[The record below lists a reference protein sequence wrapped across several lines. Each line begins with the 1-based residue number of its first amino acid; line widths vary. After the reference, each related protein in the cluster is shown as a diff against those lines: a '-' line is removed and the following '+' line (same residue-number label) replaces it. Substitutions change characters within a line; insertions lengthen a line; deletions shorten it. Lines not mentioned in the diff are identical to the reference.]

1 MKKLMTAAA
10 AATMLVMPALA
21 DEAKIGIIL
30 GYTGPIESLTPDMAA
45 GAELAISEVNAAG
58 NFMNGMKVTSV
69 RADSTCIDSA
79 AATAAAE
86 RLVTADKVNAMVG
99 ADCSGV
105 TTAILS
111 QVALANG
118 VVMVSPSAT
127 SPALSTIEDND
138 LFFRTAP
145 SDARQ
150 GQVVAEILM
159 DKGYK
164 TAAMT

>member
-1 MKKLMTAAA
+1 MKKLITAAA
-10 AATMLVMPALA
+10 AATMLIMPALA

-58 NFMNGMKVTSV
+58 NFMKGMKVTSV

-105 TTAILS
+105 TTAIL
-111 QVALANG
+111 QRLLLQ
-118 VVMVSPSAT
+118 M
-127 SPALSTIEDND
+127 ALSWYRPQPHHQLCQQSKIMIC
-138 LFFRTAP
+138 
-145 SDARQ
+145 SS
-150 GQVVAEILM
+150 GQHLLM
-159 DKGYK
+159 LVKVK
-164 TAAMT
+164 SLQKS

>member
-99 ADCSGV
+99 ADYSGV
-105 TTAILS
+105 TTAILQ

-127 SPALSTIEDND
+127 SPALSTI
-138 LFFRTAP
+138 
-145 SDARQ
+145 
-150 GQVVAEILM
+150 
-159 DKGYK
+159 
-164 TAAMT
+164 